1 MQEGKDGNVQ
11 SWQARPQNSLLPSRT
26 HVDFTESLEQA
37 EYYQSLECAYTI
49 NISHDA

>member
-11 SWQARPQNSLLPSRT
+11 SWQAHPQNSRT
-26 HVDFTESLEQA
+26 RVHFMENLEQS
-37 EYYQSLECAYTI
+37 EYYQPLEGAYII